1 MFRRNGEQAPRLPPT
16 HPVALDILNEVL
28 SSSPATVPTHPSA
41 LTKAEKLRL
50 LGCPPHYICYAP
62 FTDPA
67 NGGHSMHSQTVRSLV
82 IPLLATF
89 LAATVPG
96 APPLKLNVTVVEG
109 EGAINNIKRRTSR
122 ETIVQV
128 EDENHKPVAGAA
140 VAFLLPA
147 DGPGGA
153 FTGGTKS
160 ASVVTDNA
168 GRAAMPHLQVNSNPG
183 SYSIGVYASQA
194 GLASSATI
202 SQSSIVGAAAAVSTA
217 GIIGIVAGVAA
228 AGGVALAVVSK
239 GKSNNSSPSQ
249 PAATPTGSVAGG
261 SGTVFG
267 PPH

>member
-1 MFRRNGEQAPRLPPT
+1 MQ
-16 HPVALDILNEVL
+16 
-28 SSSPATVPTHPSA
+28 
-41 LTKAEKLRL
+41 
-50 LGCPPHYICYAP
+50 
-62 FTDPA
+62 
-67 NGGHSMHSQTVRSLV
+67 SQTVRSLV

-89 LAATVPG
+89 LAATARELQA
-96 APPLKLNVTVVEG
+96 APPLKLNVVVVEG

-153 FTGGTKS
+153 FTGGAKS
-160 ASVVTDNA
+160 ASIVTDNA

-183 SYSIGVYASQA
+183 SYSIGVYASHA
-194 GLASSATI
+194 GLAASATI
-202 SQSSIVGAAAAVSTA
+202 SQSSIVGAAAAVSTG

-228 AGGVALAVVSK
+228 ASGVAVAVVSK
-239 GKSNNSSPSQ
+239 GKSNSSNPPQ
-249 PAATPTGSVAGG
+249 PPTTPTGTVATG

>member
-1 MFRRNGEQAPRLPPT
+1 MQA
-16 HPVALDILNEVL
+16 
-28 SSSPATVPTHPSA
+28 
-41 LTKAEKLRL
+41 
-50 LGCPPHYICYAP
+50 
-62 FTDPA
+62 
-67 NGGHSMHSQTVRSLV
+67 QTVRLLV

-89 LAATVPG
+89 LAAQTHELPG
-96 APPLKLNVTVVEG
+96 APPLKLNVLVVRG
-109 EGAINNIKRRTSR
+109 EGAINKIKQRTPP

-128 EDENHKPVAGAA
+128 EDESHKPVAGAA

-153 FTGGTKS
+153 FAAGAKS
-160 ASVVTDNA
+160 ASIVTDNA

-183 SYSIGVYASQA
+183 SYSIGVYASRA
-194 GLASSATI
+194 GLAASATI
-202 SQSSIVGAAAAVSTA
+202 SQSSVPGAAAAVSTA

-239 GKSNNSSPSQ
+239 GKSSNSSPSQ
-249 PAATPTGSVAGG
+249 PASTAAGSVAAG

>member
-1 MFRRNGEQAPRLPPT
+1 MQA
-16 HPVALDILNEVL
+16 
-28 SSSPATVPTHPSA
+28 
-41 LTKAEKLRL
+41 
-50 LGCPPHYICYAP
+50 
-62 FTDPA
+62 
-67 NGGHSMHSQTVRSLV
+67 QTVRSMV

-89 LAATVPG
+89 LTATAQELPR
-96 APPLKLNVTVVEG
+96 AQPLKLNVVVVEG

-128 EDENHKPVAGAA
+128 EDENHKPIAGAA

-153 FTGGTKS
+153 FTGGAKS
-160 ASVVTDNA
+160 ASIVTDNA

-183 SYSIGVYASQA
+183 SYSIGVYASRA
-194 GLASSATI
+194 GLAASATI
-202 SQSSIVGAAAAVSTA
+202 SQSSIVGAATAVSTA

-239 GKSNNSSPSQ
+239 GKSNNSTPSPS
-249 PAATPTGSVAGG
+249 AANAT
-261 SGTVFG
+261 GTVSTGGGTIFG